1 MTVIDKPDEVYP
13 PIPVYGGRW
22 TPPKRL
28 LDCYN
33 HMWIDTDVWEL
44 PENVTYELYSQ
55 PTRGPG
61 AQGSYLV
68 VLPPGYDDLDVNGE
82 RYPVLYWLHGGF
94 SCSRHA
100 LWSLQFY
107 ARKMELGTMPKVIL
121 VAPQALPKGRWI
133 NSYDGSRRLGDIMRH
148 DLVTA
153 IDERYRT
160 IRHPSA
166 RWLEGHSA
174 GGYGAFNLGLKY
186 PDVFGGA
193 LSSLAGSFRTEL
205 AKEGLEVT
213 YDTYNGSQAFFTSN
227 HALTLLKGILPQV
240 HRDKPELRLLIGGED
255 IRLREA
261 HEHMWT
267 SLDALGVPYTKAI
280 VPGAPHTAEHVLGGL
295 NNDGLQFWWNARA
308 KVVDA

>member
-33 HMWIDTDVWEL
+33 YMWIDTDAWEH
-44 PENVTYELYSQ
+44 PENVTFELYSQ

-68 VLPPGYDDLDVNGE
+68 VLPPGYNDLD
-82 RYPVLYWLHGGF
+82 
-94 SCSRHA
+94 
-100 LWSLQFY
+100 
-107 ARKMELGTMPKVIL
+107 LGTMPKVIL
-121 VAPQALPKGRWI
+121 VAPQALPEGRWT
-133 NSYDGSRRLGDIMRH
+133 NSYDDSRRLRDIMRH
-148 DLVTA
+148 NLVTA
-153 IDERYRT
+153 IDEQYRT

-186 PDVFGGA
+186 PDVCGGA
-193 LSSLAGSFRTEL
+193 LSPLAGSFRTEL
-205 AKEGLEVT
+205 AKEGLKIT

-227 HALTLLKGILPQV
+227 HALTLLKGILPRV
-240 HRDKPELRLLIGGED
+240 HRDKPELQLLVGGEGV
-255 IRLREA
+255 RLREE

-267 SLDALGVPYTKAI
+267 SLYALGVPYTKAN
-280 VPGAPHTAEHVLGGL
+280 VPGAPPQQSMSWVA
-295 NNDGLQFWWNARA
+295 
-308 KVVDA
+308 

>member
-1 MTVIDKPDEVYP
+1 MLTFICT
-13 PIPVYGGRW
+13 GRW

-61 AQGSYLV
+61 PQGSYLV

-121 VAPQALPKGRWI
+121 VAPQVRKDIIIFYRSVHTVHRHCQKVAGSTVTMAAAALGTSCAMISSQPLMSGTGPLDIHQRVGWRVTQQEGTWL
-133 NSYDGSRRLGDIMRH
+133 NTHRLFLLLTVDQLWCLQPWSQVSRCFRRRLVVTCW
-148 DLVTA
+148 LVQ
-153 IDERYRT
+153 
-160 IRHPSA
+160 
-166 RWLEGHSA
+166 
-174 GGYGAFNLGLKY
+174 
-186 PDVFGGA
+186 
-193 LSSLAGSFRTEL
+193 
-205 AKEGLEVT
+205 
-213 YDTYNGSQAFFTSN
+213 NGISQ
-227 HALTLLKGILPQV
+227 G
-240 HRDKPELRLLIGGED
+240 RL
-255 IRLREA
+255 
-261 HEHMWT
+261 
-267 SLDALGVPYTKAI
+267 
-280 VPGAPHTAEHVLGGL
+280 
-295 NNDGLQFWWNARA
+295 
-308 KVVDA
+308 

>member
-1 MTVIDKPDEVYP
+1 
-13 PIPVYGGRW
+13 
-22 TPPKRL
+22 
-28 LDCYN
+28 
-33 HMWIDTDVWEL
+33 MWIDTDVWEL
-44 PENVTYELYSQ
+44 PENVIYELYSQ

-61 AQGSYLV
+61 AQGSYLI
-68 VLPPGYDDLDVNGE
+68 VLPPGYDDRDVNGE

-100 LWSLQFY
+100 MWSLQFY

-121 VAPQALPKGRWI
+121 VASQSLPKGRWI

-227 HALTLLKGILPQV
+227 HALTLLKAILPRV

-267 SLDALGVPYTKAI
+267 SLDALGVPYMKAI
-280 VPGAPHTAEHVLGGL
+280 IPGAPHTAEHVLGGL
-295 NNDGLQFWWNARA
+295 NNEGLQFWWNARA
-308 KVVDA
+308 KVIEA

>member
-1 MTVIDKPDEVYP
+1 MLT
-13 PIPVYGGRW
+13 
-22 TPPKRL
+22 
-28 LDCYN
+28 
-33 HMWIDTDVWEL
+33 
-44 PENVTYELYSQ
+44 S
-55 PTRGPG
+55 
-61 AQGSYLV
+61 
-68 VLPPGYDDLDVNGE
+68 
-82 RYPVLYWLHGGF
+82 
-94 SCSRHA
+94 
-100 LWSLQFY
+100 
-107 ARKMELGTMPKVIL
+107 
-121 VAPQALPKGRWI
+121 
-133 NSYDGSRRLGDIMRH
+133 
-148 DLVTA
+148 
-153 IDERYRT
+153 
-160 IRHPSA
+160 
-166 RWLEGHSA
+166 
-174 GGYGAFNLGLKY
+174 YGAFNLGLKY